1 MLQRPRK
8 PVVFLVPVVLLVELV
23 EKSKQIEQKKAMK
36 RLNLPWE
43 YL

>member
-1 MLQRPRK
+1 MLQRYRK
-8 PVVFLVPVVLLVELV
+8 PAVLLVPVVLLVELV

-36 RLNLPWE
+36 RLYLPWE